1 MDNKPPIDKCMIFID
16 KEGAWFH
23 ENKPIINEE
32 IVGLFYS
39 HLRRDEWGRYL
50 IEWRGQI
57 CEVDVEDVPLVVKR
71 VDVEN
76 HSGAAGRA
84 VKLTFNDRSQEE
96 LNPDSLRVGDEN
108 VLYCSAREGSFEA
121 RFSRPAYYQ
130 FAELL
135 EYNEDSGR
143 YYIQTGSSKRALDGL
158 S

>member
-1 MDNKPPIDKCMIFID
+1 MDKPHIDKCMIYID
-16 KEGAWFH
+16 KDGAWFH
-23 ENKPIINEE
+23 ENRPIINEE

-39 HLRRDEWGRYL
+39 HLRRDQWGRYL

-71 VDVEN
+71 VDLEN
-76 HSGAAGRA
+76 HAGAAGHS
-84 VKLTFNDRSQEE
+84 VKVTLNDRSQEE
-96 LNPDSLRVGDEN
+96 LDFDSLRVGHEN
-108 VLYCSAREGSFEA
+108 VLYCSARSGALEA

-135 EYNEDSGR
+135 EYDEDSGR
-143 YYIQTGSSKRALDGL
+143 YFIQTGSSKRMIDGL